1 VEAEGLVGKRKG
13 FFHEKENAIQRECSH
28 HYYAEEICQRQLGL
42 ITLKDVSPP
51 STTATRGG
59 GAGIQGSGGFRWKG
73 EYLLWKVLGEKEFW

>member
-42 ITLKDVSPP
+42 ITLKDVFPP
-51 STTATRGG
+51 
-59 GAGIQGSGGFRWKG
+59 
-73 EYLLWKVLGEKEFW
+73 EYHCQKEIW